1 MNQLVLG
8 LLMLTTL
15 VTNVRS
21 QARETYNVPIVP
33 VTNNPFEAL
42 YQYPMEGNGFKENGT
57 HVFWPNHRKI
67 FSKFYINMKYENET
81 LFGISEQNF
90 RGLLSFSNI
99 QIQRN
104 HGLVFRHG
112 KQACIC

>member
-1 MNQLVLG
+1 MLDQMHNSRMVNQLVLD
-8 LLMLTTL
+8 LLMLTSL
-15 VTNVRS
+15 VTNVCS

-42 YQYPMEGNGFKENGT
+42 YQYPLEGNGFKENGT
-57 HVFWPNHRKI
+57 HVFWPNDRKI

-90 RGLLSFSNI
+90 KGLL
-99 QIQRN
+99 
-104 HGLVFRHG
+104 
-112 KQACIC
+112 